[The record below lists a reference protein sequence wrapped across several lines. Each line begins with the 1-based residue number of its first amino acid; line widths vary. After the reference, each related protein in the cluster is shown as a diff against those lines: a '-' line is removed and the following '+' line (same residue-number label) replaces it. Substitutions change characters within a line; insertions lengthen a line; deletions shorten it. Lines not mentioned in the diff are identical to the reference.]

1 MTFQKVT
8 LTFELSIDSFN
19 DLKMDTNLKLR
30 KWTMTLTFMIF
41 FFNDFYLNSW
51 RPFIEFITH
60 DFSIH
65 DTFNWYSLFWFRPI
79 RIPEEYVLKIQKRHY
94 LVTCKLFFLLSHI

>member
-41 FFNDFYLNSW
+41 FLMIYIWIHDVLLLNS
-51 RPFIEFITH
+51 
-60 DFSIH
+60 
-65 DTFNWYSLFWFRPI
+65 
-79 RIPEEYVLKIQKRHY
+79 
-94 LVTCKLFFLLSHI
+94 